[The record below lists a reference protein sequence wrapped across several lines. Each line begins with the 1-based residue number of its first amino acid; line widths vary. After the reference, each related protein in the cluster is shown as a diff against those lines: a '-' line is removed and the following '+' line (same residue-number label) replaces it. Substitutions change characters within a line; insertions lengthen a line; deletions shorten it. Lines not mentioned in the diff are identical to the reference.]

1 MNLSKLEQE
10 TIILFN
16 EEESTA
22 EIDTCNKALINRL
35 DGFCNKSADIV
46 CTGSDEHGK
55 RYILPKKWV
64 KVNMP
69 RQISE
74 ETRAK
79 YSALAK
85 ANLSSKF
92 NNADLG

>member
-1 MNLSKLEQE
+1 MQLTKLEQE

-22 EIDTCNKALINRL
+22 EVDTCNKALIRRL
-35 DGFCNKSADIV
+35 DSFCTKSADIACV
-46 CTGSDEHGK
+46 SGDEYGK

-69 RQISE
+69 PQLSE
-74 ETRAK
+74 EQLQKKREN
-79 YSALAK
+79 ALK
-85 ANLSSKF
+85 LFHSKEH
-92 NNADLG
+92 

>member
-1 MNLSKLEQE
+1 MQLTKLEQE

-22 EIDTCNKALINRL
+22 EVDTCNRALIRRL
-35 DGFCNKSADIV
+35 DNFCTKSADV
-46 CTGSDEHGK
+46 TCVGEDEHGK

-69 RQISE
+69 PQLSE
-74 ETRAK
+74 EQLQKKREN
-79 YSALAK
+79 ALK
-85 ANLSSKF
+85 LFRSKEH
-92 NNADLG
+92 